1 MKNKFNLLLI
11 ILFPFTI
18 LSCQDKKEKEFV
30 WIVMQPEVELGTN
43 NDFTIFFEEKPDS
56 IFVNVKEID
65 GLEFTD
71 NLDKIGITSESS
83 LTDDNDKVIKT
94 FYKYYN
100 FAKPTKLGRI
110 DLPTITAI
118 YKGKE
123 YKSKA
128 LQVNVVDKISVK
140 PNDVKIIW
148 SADKT
153 SYKKEDTI
161 KLSFYE
167 YSKFSQNSK
176 SHSPAKNIA
185 LSGKDN
191 EISLSVAETL
201 NNIAGID
208 GFEKYVD
215 QNFEIVDVDWNMSDF
230 RQSMEKVDNELYVK
244 TLILE
249 LKLLP
254 KTKGNFT
261 IGPSTFDYYFYKSNS
276 DYFKKFVPNKNGT
289 YTITQDGSIYVK
301 VQSNKLDIQVQ

>member
-1 MKNKFNLLLI
+1 ML
-11 ILFPFTI
+11 
-18 LSCQDKKEKEFV
+18 
-30 WIVMQPEVELGTN
+30 
-43 NDFTIFFEEKPDS
+43 
-56 IFVNVKEID
+56 
-65 GLEFTD
+65 
-71 NLDKIGITSESS
+71 
-83 LTDDNDKVIKT
+83 

-100 FAKPTKLGRI
+100 YAKPTKLGRI

-118 YKGKE
+118 YKGKA

-208 GFEKYVD
+208 GFEKYGVFNLIPHAGSVKLKQVVLD
-215 QNFEIVDVDWNMSDF
+215 IEDLGGMSQLQESLK
-230 RQSMEKVDNELYVK
+230 QSM
-244 TLILE
+244 
-249 LKLLP
+249 LL
-254 KTKGNFT
+254 GE
-261 IGPSTFDYYFYKSNS
+261 STPEFDQEREALWQNRLAESRM
-276 DYFKKFVPNKNGT
+276 DCLH
-289 YTITQDGSIYVK
+289 DGSLAVILQNHQQACESLIDFMGAKKSAIQLKITATKAISLEEVMLAGMMGLSIEMLLAKYDAK
-301 VQSNKLDIQVQ
+301 VLIE